1 MLLKICPNN
10 LSFNKRKHHFKF
22 EMKILSRRQQ
32 SNDRRTDGSKTC
44 CVKYT
49 KAIKGTKSVSK
60 GDNEVDM
67 SNT

>member
-1 MLLKICPNN
+1 MTGE
-10 LSFNKRKHHFKF
+10 H
-22 EMKILSRRQQ
+22 
-32 SNDRRTDGSKTC
+32 TDGSKTC

-67 SNT
+67 GNT